1 MTSVDCLFCR
11 IASGKI
17 PSSRVAESEFCLAFR
32 DINPAAP
39 QHVLV
44 IPKGHVA
51 DSLAQLEDNEVLTDM
66 MKLIRQVAKV
76 EGLEAGWRLVTNVG
90 DDGGQTIHHLH
101 FHLLGGRRMSWPPG

>member
-1 MTSVDCLFCR
+1 MSSVDCLFCR
-11 IASGKI
+11 VASGET
-17 PSSRVAESEFCLAFR
+17 PSSRVAESELCLAFR

-39 QHVLV
+39 LHVLV

-66 MKLIRQVAKV
+66 MRLVREVARN
-76 EGLEAGWRLVTNVG
+76 EELEAGWRLVTNVG
-90 DDGGQTIHHLH
+90 ADGGQTIPHLH